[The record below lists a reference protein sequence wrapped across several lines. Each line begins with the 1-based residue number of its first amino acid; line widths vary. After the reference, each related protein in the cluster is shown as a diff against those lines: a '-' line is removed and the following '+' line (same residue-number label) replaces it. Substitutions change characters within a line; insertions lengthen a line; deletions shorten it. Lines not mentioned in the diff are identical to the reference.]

1 MAPPSKMP
9 PEQWAS
15 ARTAWETDPRD
26 GYAWLVDALS
36 LPVSAQG
43 VRKTAL
49 KDQWAKL
56 KPPVSMA
63 PDKVSPARTETL
75 TKTIAETLLD
85 APDDAP
91 DAPGRPSMY
100 RPEYATLAKN
110 YTLLGADDAQL
121 AEFFEVSERTVHRW
135 KAAYP
140 EFSEALQQGKA
151 QADARVAHSL
161 YQRATGCSH
170 PDTHVSNY
178 QGQITLTPI
187 TKHYPPDVQAATF
200 WLKNRQPQH
209 WKERVEVQAEIKHDP
224 FPPKEVLDAIYE
236 KALAE
241 AAEREKMLIGRRERL
256 GITFGNRDLND

>member
-121 AEFFEVSERTVHRW
+121 AEFFEVS
-135 KAAYP
+135 
-140 EFSEALQQGKA
+140 
-151 QADARVAHSL
+151 
-161 YQRATGCSH
+161 
-170 PDTHVSNY
+170 
-178 QGQITLTPI
+178 
-187 TKHYPPDVQAATF
+187 
-200 WLKNRQPQH
+200 
-209 WKERVEVQAEIKHDP
+209 
-224 FPPKEVLDAIYE
+224 
-236 KALAE
+236 
-241 AAEREKMLIGRRERL
+241 
-256 GITFGNRDLND
+256 